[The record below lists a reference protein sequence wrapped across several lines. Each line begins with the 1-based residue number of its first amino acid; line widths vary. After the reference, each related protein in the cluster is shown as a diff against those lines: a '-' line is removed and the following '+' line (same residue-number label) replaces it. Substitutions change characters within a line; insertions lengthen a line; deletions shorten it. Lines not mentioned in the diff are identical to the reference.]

1 MVEKRASRASRKVGA
16 PPGALVHVGEH
27 VTHPVTVT
35 VLDYDGEGH
44 FREWEPGDP
53 GELLPLRASR
63 TVSWINVDGIH
74 DVELIGRLGQLFD
87 MHPLIVEDILHA
99 GQRPKI
105 EDLDRQLY
113 IVMKMLTPGAGP
125 GEVDWEQLSLV
136 VGENYVLSFQE
147 KPGGD
152 FFGPVRER
160 IRQDKGRIRKAGS
173 DYLAHAL
180 IDVVVDK
187 YFLVLEPL
195 GDRIEALEDEVVA
208 RPAPRHIQ
216 NINELKR
223 AVTEVRRSVW
233 PLREVLGALERTEC
247 ALVRDA
253 TRPYFKDVYDH
264 TIQIVD
270 TAEILRDML
279 AGMMEIYMS
288 SLSNRLNEVIKVLT
302 IIATLFI
309 PLTFLVGVYGM
320 NFANMPELHWKYG
333 YAVTWAVMI
342 VATGGMLYWF
352 RRRGWLE

>member
-1 MVEKRASRASRKVGA
+1 
-16 PPGALVHVGEH
+16 VHLGRPAAH
-27 VTHPVTVT
+27 TVRLS
-35 VLDYDGEGH
+35 VIDYDGAGH
-44 FREWEPGDP
+44 FREWEPADP
-53 GELLPLRASR
+53 AEVVPLVTSP
-63 TVSWINVDGIH
+63 TISWINVDGIH
-74 DVELIGRLGQLFD
+74 DVELIAQLGRLFG

-99 GQRPKI
+99 GQRPKV
-105 EDLDRQLY
+105 EDLGNQLY
-113 IVMKMLTPGAGP
+113 VVMKMLTPGAREGDV
-125 GEVDWEQLSLV
+125 EWEQLSLV

-152 FFGPVRER
+152 FFDPVRER
-160 IRQDKGRIRKAGS
+160 IRQDKGRIRKAGA

-180 IDVVVDK
+180 IDLVVDK

-195 GDRIEALEDEVVA
+195 GDRIETLEDAVVA

-216 NINELKR
+216 RINELKR

-247 ALVRDA
+247 ALVRDT

-320 NFANMPELHWKYG
+320 NFDHMPELRWRYG
-333 YAVTWAVMI
+333 YAATWAVMI
-342 VATGGMLYWF
+342 AATGAMLYFF
-352 RRRGWLE
+352 RRRGWLD